1 MPSTKIKFSYVAV
14 NFLIFILA
22 LLLQYNDSFT
32 IKIATANPMLPL
44 AALVCFSMF
53 ASETASA
60 LTGLVIG
67 IFADSAAGT
76 PVGFNTILFFVIS
89 LAATLIVRY
98 LFNNNYRS
106 AIALVLL
113 SALFYFTARWLI
125 SFAFGGLETSLGYIM
140 RFAIP
145 SVIYTSL
152 FAVPLYYL
160 QKFLAK

>member
-1 MPSTKIKFSYVAV
+1 MVSSKPKISYIAV
-14 NFLIFILA
+14 NFILFILA

-32 IKIATANPMLPL
+32 IKITTANPMLPL
-44 AALVCFSMF
+44 AVLVCFSMF

-60 LTGLVIG
+60 LTGLVVG

-76 PVGFNTILFFVIS
+76 PVGFNTILFFVIALAVS
-89 LAATLIVRY
+89 LTVRY

-106 AIALVLL
+106 AIALNLL
-113 SALFYFTARWLI
+113 GTLLYFTARWLL
-125 SFAFGGLETSLGYIM
+125 SFAFAGVETSLGYIM

-145 SVIYTSL
+145 SVVYTL
-152 FAVPLYYL
+152 FFAVPLYYL